1 MMRLTL
7 NYGGKMK
14 NLLSALALLFIS
26 STAFSG
32 GQGMSDPQGNSM
44 SAAKAS
50 SGVHF
55 YGRLYIGYDSTTGD
69 TARLDDG
76 GNKSRLGLKIKS
88 GNIVGNL
95 EYKYDIGDGTSGAG
109 ANCGTASANGLSL
122 IHI

>member
-1 MMRLTL
+1 
-7 NYGGKMK
+7 MK
-14 NLLSALALLFIS
+14 NLLSALALLFFQYSIFWW
-26 STAFSG
+26 TR
-32 GQGMSDPQGNSM
+32 MSDSQGNSM

-88 GNIVGNL
+88 GILLV
-95 EYKYDIGDGTSGAG
+95 T
-109 ANCGTASANGLSL
+109 
-122 IHI
+122 

>member
-1 MMRLTL
+1 
-7 NYGGKMK
+7 MK
-14 NLLSALALLFIS
+14 NLLSTLALLFVS

-32 GQGMSDPQGNSM
+32 GQGMSDSQGNSM

-76 GNKSRLGLKIKS
+76 GNKSRLGLKLNRVILL
-88 GNIVGNL
+88 V
-95 EYKYDIGDGTSGAG
+95 T
-109 ANCGTASANGLSL
+109 
-122 IHI
+122 